1 MTQKLYYEDSFQSEF
16 TAVVTSMKKLE
27 GDFHITLTR
36 TAFYPEGGGQP
47 ADKGKIGG
55 SRVEYVYE
63 DEGEIYHVLQ
73 KLPRELE
80 DLDENVEVE
89 CEVDWERRFDFMQQ
103 HTGQH
108 LLSAAALNL
117 YGAETVG
124 FHLGETN
131 LTIDTDIALKN
142 EQIQRLEMKANEM
155 IYADN
160 EVEVDFPDQEDLKK
174 LDLRKQPEV
183 DKDIRVIRIGGCDV
197 TPCGGTHV
205 NSTGQVGIIKVL
217 EAENYKGGS
226 RLHFLCG
233 KRALQDYRFRNQV
246 VAELR
251 DELSISEEEIIGEV
265 SRLQSELAEKEQEI
279 ADKQN
284 ELRDYEIEELLCGAK
299 NVADYKLIKQTF
311 EDKAYD
317 EVKYMAEEIVEYA
330 NNIVIFAQKEAG
342 TARMILARSENISED
357 LDMNEIIGDVLEI
370 IDGNGGGH
378 ELLAQGGGDKVEKLA
393 EAAAEAEKIIKSW
406 LD

>member
-16 TAVVTSMKKLE
+16 TAVVTSRKKQE
-27 GDFHITLTR
+27 GKYHITLDR

-47 ADKGKIGG
+47 ADRGKIGG
-55 SRVEYVYE
+55 GRVEYVYE
-63 DEGEIYHVLQ
+63 DEGEIYHILQ
-73 KLPRELE
+73 DLPEKLQGSE
-80 DLDENVEVE
+80 ENIEVE

-108 LLSAAALNL
+108 LLSAAALDL
-117 YGAETVG
+117 YGTETVG

-131 LTIDTDIALKN
+131 LTIDTDISLSKK
-142 EQIQRLEMKANEM
+142 QIQRLEMKANEM
-155 IYADN
+155 IYADT
-160 EVEVDFPDQEDLKK
+160 EVEVDFPAQEELEK

-183 DKDIRVIRIGGCDV
+183 DKDIRVIRIEGCDV

-265 SRLQSELAEKEQEI
+265 SRLQSELVEKDKEI
-279 ADKQN
+279 AELQN
-284 ELRDYEIEELLCGAK
+284 QLRDYEIEELLYGAES
-299 NVADYKLIKQTF
+299 VADYKLINQTF
-311 EDKAYD
+311 EDKVYD
-317 EVKYMAEEIVEYA
+317 EVKYMAEEIVEHA
-330 NNIVIFAQKEAG
+330 NNIVIFAQKDAG
-342 TARMILARSENISED
+342 TARMILARSENISEN
-357 LDMNEIIGDVLEI
+357 LDMNEIIGEVLEI

-378 ELLAQGGGDKVEKLA
+378 KLLAQGGGDKVEKLA